1 MGGIRDG
8 EGEDPNPGRND
19 RDDGNVRSRASRYYS
34 LLSFMKDN
42 NTMLFILIPL
52 ISLISL
58 LSLLSYR
65 SLQTVDFK
73 YRYNSYVGVSA

>member
-52 ISLISL
+52 ISL
-58 LSLLSYR
+58 LSYR

>member
-8 EGEDPNPGRND
+8 EGEDLNPGRND

-58 LSLLSYR
+58 LSYR